1 MVYSPGDT
9 VTLLLS
15 SHSSSSSSRG
25 RGGGDWSATFPLE
38 LVVKL
43 LQFHCTALLED
54 GDRL

>member
-1 MVYSPGDT
+1 MVYGTGDA
-9 VTLLLS
+9 VTLFLS
-15 SHSSSSSSRG
+15 SHSSSSRG
-25 RGGGDWSATFPLE
+25 RGDWSATFPLE

>member
-1 MVYSPGDT
+1 MVYGPGDA

-15 SHSSSSSSRG
+15 SHSSSSRG